1 MASATTV
8 VFKTKTEAIS
18 QPSSTS
24 SRTASNTPGETENVL
39 NRYRNVTYNLT
50 LAALTADNLKDPSG
64 YRNKKLKYVIASSK
78 GKGSKAISEDIT
90 AKRTDIFEDT
100 NIEEDGRFLGTEK
113 KLAGTKLDFS
123 AKEII
128 QEFNKVSPGKFDIFI
143 DGLEVET
150 LLAPNK
156 ETGPAIATKVKF
168 EIFEPMSANGF
179 IEALHVSAL
188 AAG

>member
-90 AKRTDIFEDT
+90 AKRTDIFDFSSSDKLSLLCFT
-100 NIEEDGRFLGTEK
+100 PKATSIPSKPFVSKRFLISS
-113 KLAGTKLDFS
+113 L
-123 AKEII
+123 II
-128 QEFNKVSPGKFDIFI
+128 LFNFDMFILFNKYFD
-143 DGLEVET
+143 
-150 LLAPNK
+150 
-156 ETGPAIATKVKF
+156 
-168 EIFEPMSANGF
+168 S
-179 IEALHVSAL
+179 
-188 AAG
+188 